1 MYEKLF
7 EQKAIGG
14 VVAPN
19 RLVFEPMGNYY
30 AELDGSVSQRDIDFY
45 VERAKGGCGIVMT
58 EVASINSKTGR
69 GNARNLCTDDDRFI
83 PGYKKMADGVH
94 AYGSLLFV
102 ELYHPGCQ
110 GIAPLNG
117 GSMASP
123 SGQESELI
131 HMPSHAMTLEE
142 IHATVQDFVDSA
154 VRMQKAGVD
163 GVVLHAAH
171 GYLLCEFIS
180 SYTNHRTDAYGGS
193 IENRVRIIKEIVEGI
208 RKECGDYP
216 IIVRFSADEY
226 MREIGKDGGMVLEDA
241 VEMAKL
247 FESYG
252 VDALDVSAG
261 NYETMNWA
269 WEPTGFDEGWKMHNG
284 ETIAKAVNI
293 PVIACSV
300 IRTPQGA
307 EEFLKRGVDFVGSA
321 RQFFADPYWG
331 NKVKEDREKE
341 IRKCI
346 SCLNCMETLMAADE
360 ENGIRCQCTVNVEGG
375 EECDLLPLS
384 KDGNNRKVVIL
395 GAGPAGLETA
405 RVAAERGFQP
415 VIFEKS
421 DVIGGQLNLANKPP
435 KKDKITW
442 LIDYYQAMMEKYGID
457 VRLNTE
463 ATPGLIAAENPYK
476 VINAIGSSPVLP
488 RAIPGLDQAYIL
500 TPPDVL
506 TGACQLR
513 DKKVCVVGSGMTGIE
528 TAELLQEQGNTIELY
543 EMADEIGPGLFFQN
557 LIDVMGRL
565 APGGCKFFPKH
576 QLLSVEEHAA
586 KFKNLENDTE
596 VVANYDYIVVS
607 LGTRSNAISEEI
619 AAAYPDMV
627 SIGDAAKSGRI
638 RHAIEGGYRAAVAL

>member
-1 MYEKLF
+1 MYEQLF
-7 EQKAIGG
+7 TEQKIGK
-14 VVAPN
+14 VTSPN

-30 AELDGSVSQRDIDFY
+30 AELDGSVSERDIAFY
-45 VERAKGGCGIVMT
+45 TERAKGGCGIVMT
-58 EVASINSKTGR
+58 EVASVNSKTGR
-69 GNARNLCTDDDRFI
+69 GNIRNICTDDDKFI
-83 PGYKKMADGVH
+83 PGYKKMADSIH
-94 AYGSLLFV
+94 KYGSLLFV

-123 SGQESELI
+123 SGQESDLI
-131 HMPSHAMTLEE
+131 HMPTHAMTVEE
-142 IHATVQDFVDSA
+142 IHDTVKDFVDSA

-180 SYTNHRTDAYGGS
+180 SYTNHRTDEYGGS

-208 RKECGDYP
+208 REKCGDYP
-216 IIVRFSADEY
+216 IIIRYSADEY
-226 MREIGKDGGMVLEDA
+226 MREIGKEGGMILEEA

-269 WEPTGFDEGWKMHNG
+269 WEPTGFDEGWKMVNG
-284 ETIAKAVNI
+284 ATIAKAVKI

-300 IRTPQGA
+300 IRTPRGA
-307 EEFLKRGVDFVGSA
+307 VDFLNKGVSFVGSA

-331 NKVKEDREKE
+331 NKVKEGREKE

-346 SCLNCMETLMAADE
+346 SCLNCMESLMAADE
-360 ENGIRCQCTVNVEGG
+360 DNGIRCQCTVNIEGG
-375 EECDLLPLS
+375 EECTYLPL
-384 KDGNNRKVVIL
+384 KNNGDGKKVVIL
-395 GAGPAGLETA
+395 GAGPAGLEAA
-405 RVAAERGFQP
+405 RVAAERGFKP
-415 VIFEKS
+415 VIFEAAGE
-421 DVIGGQLNLANKPP
+421 IGGQLNLANKPP

-442 LIDYYQAMMEKYGID
+442 LIEYYQAMIEKYGIE

-463 ATPGLIAAENPYK
+463 ATAELIKKENPYK

-488 RAIPGLDQAYIL
+488 RSIPGLDGSFII

-506 TGACQLR
+506 AGRVNLSGKR
-513 DKKVCVVGSGMTGIE
+513 VCVVGSGMTGIE
-528 TAELLQEQGNTIELY
+528 TAEFLQEKGNSIELY
-543 EMADEIGPGLFFQN
+543 EMADDIGPGLFFQN

-565 APGGCKFFPKH
+565 APGGCKFFAKH
-576 QLLSVEEHAA
+576 QLVSVDEHEA
-586 KFKNLENDTE
+586 KFNNLETGKE
-596 VVANYDYIVVS
+596 VTASYDNIVIS
-607 LGTRSNAISEEI
+607 LGTRSNAIAEDI
-619 AAAYPDMV
+619 AKEYPDMIT
-627 SIGDAAKSGRI
+627 IGDAEKAGRI
-638 RHAIEGGYRAAVAL
+638 RHAVEGGYKAALSL